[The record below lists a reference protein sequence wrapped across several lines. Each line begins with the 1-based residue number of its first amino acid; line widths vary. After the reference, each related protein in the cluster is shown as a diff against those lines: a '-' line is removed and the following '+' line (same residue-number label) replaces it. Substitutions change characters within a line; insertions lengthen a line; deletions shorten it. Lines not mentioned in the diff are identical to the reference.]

1 VRTGRRIVLSI
12 LAVGLA
18 LYLLILVWFWA
29 NQDSLVFFPEGGRIP
44 DPPAFLGGEA
54 RAARFTGQS
63 GRLVAW
69 VIPPTGSSGFG
80 PMGSHPSWER
90 RQSRDARPSRA

>member
-1 VRTGRRIVLSI
+1 MRIARRIVLSI

-18 LYLLILVWFWA
+18 LYLLILAWFWA
-29 NQDSLVFFPEGGRIP
+29 KQDSLVFFPEGGRIP

-54 RAARFTGQS
+54 RAARFAGQG

-69 VIPPTGSSGFG
+69 
-80 PMGSHPSWER
+80 
-90 RQSRDARPSRA
+90 